1 VIGPKRDGMNLVT
14 GVNHQRGIDRSHRA
28 TPDNRNL
35 SHVTLRAK
43 SLTAATI
50 SKPPC

>member
-1 VIGPKRDGMNLVT
+1 VT

-35 SHVTLRAK
+35 RHVTLRARNP
-43 SLTAATI
+43 TAAMI
-50 SKPPC
+50 LEPAR